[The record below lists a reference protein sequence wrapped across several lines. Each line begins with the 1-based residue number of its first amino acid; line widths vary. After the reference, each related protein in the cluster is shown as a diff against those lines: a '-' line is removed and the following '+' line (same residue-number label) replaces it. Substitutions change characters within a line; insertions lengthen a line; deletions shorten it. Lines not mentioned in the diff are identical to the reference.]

1 MDAIILCQFPS
12 DTAGVRSMILD
23 HIAPLALRGE
33 GELSFVGTERTEP
46 DAPESE
52 IIAVKFKSVELADA
66 ILLQWRNDTIFPSF
80 VELKL
85 LRIEPIRCVDA
96 LVAMFP

>member
-1 MDAIILCQFPS
+1 MILCRFPS
-12 DTAGVRSMILD
+12 DTADVRSMILD
-23 HIAPLALRGE
+23 HIAALALRGE
-33 GELSFVGTERTEP
+33 GELSFVGTERTAP

-66 ILLQWRNDTIFPSF
+66 ILLQWRNDTIFPDF
-80 VELKL
+80 VEMRV